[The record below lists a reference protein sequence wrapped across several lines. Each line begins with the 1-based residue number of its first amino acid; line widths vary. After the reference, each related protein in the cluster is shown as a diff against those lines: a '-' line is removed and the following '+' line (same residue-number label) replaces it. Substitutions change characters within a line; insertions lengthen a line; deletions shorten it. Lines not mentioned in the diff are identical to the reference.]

1 MSLRRPLE
9 FALVALLALSFMPS
23 VSLAKGT
30 GLWRLPSSTAQYFG
44 YGYGPGHHA
53 PMIRSPGYQPP
64 QVQRLKFIPAKQ
76 GPFCP
81 TGHCQMASGYQSLPI
96 QADLWAL
103 DAMSAPMHGVPQP
116 ILAPQYAPP
125 YPQGSPP
132 QAPVQSHPVLFPSPE
147 RVQPRPTPAPKPT
160 EEKPSAAKPL
170 EKKETLPTPSP
181 TEESDEDDLLGDD
194 LISDED
200 FDMEEFEGDDQDAEL
215 EEDLD
220 EDEPAMPDAEPLPQP
235 KSKDETPRTDQARG
249 PRIWNC
255 R

>member
-9 FALVALLALSFMPS
+9 FALVALLTLSFMPS

-76 GPFCP
+76 GPFCNA
-81 TGHCQMASGYQSLPI
+81 GHCQMTGGYHSLPI

-116 ILAPQYAPP
+116 VLAPQYPQQA
-125 YPQGSPP
+125 YPHFGPP
-132 QAPVQSHPVLFPSPE
+132 QAPVLQHPALFPSPE
-147 RVQPRPTPAPKPT
+147 RVQPRPTPAPAPSKAD
-160 EEKPSAAKPL
+160 EEQSSEAKPL
-170 EKKETLPTPSP
+170 EKKEVLPTPNP
-181 TEESDEDDLLGDD
+181 ADEDDDLLGDD
-194 LISDED
+194 D
-200 FDMEEFEGDDQDAEL
+200 FDMEEFEADDPEAGS
-215 EEDLD
+215 EEDLN

-235 KSKDETPRTDQARG
+235 ESKDETPRTDQARG